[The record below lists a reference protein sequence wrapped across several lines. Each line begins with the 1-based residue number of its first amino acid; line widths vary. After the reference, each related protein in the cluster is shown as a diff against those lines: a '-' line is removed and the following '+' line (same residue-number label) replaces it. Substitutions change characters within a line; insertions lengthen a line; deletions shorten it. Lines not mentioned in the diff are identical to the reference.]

1 MFPIIS
7 GLTFHL
13 PVTSLTTD
21 TILLLDADVETL
33 ARYNRVTINTSLLI
47 FSFVLQ
53 LQTSGRK
60 TIIIKLSA
68 SLVCLVCLLVV
79 YAMVYDEYHYQEWSY
94 VSYSGNLRRSKLS
107 DRIQLRLE
115 VSCCCCYA
123 DKALYF

>member
-21 TILLLDADVETL
+21 TILLLDSDVETL

-53 LQTSGRK
+53 LQTAGRK
-60 TIIIKLSA
+60 TIIINFL
-68 SLVCLVCLLVV
+68 LLWCVWCVCWWC
-79 YAMVYDEYHYQEWSY
+79 MRWFMNDEYHYQEWSY

-115 VSCCCCYA
+115 VSCCYV